1 MFIFLNICPIEIF
14 KSKQMFLEL
23 FQGGTMRLI
32 LLTLNSLSKASEDEN
47 LKNIAKDALFN
58 TLTHLKNERDI
69 GNITMQDTFEDHP
82 VHIINNKD
90 KLLIDLA

>member
-1 MFIFLNICPIEIF
+1 
-14 KSKQMFLEL
+14 MFLEL

-69 GNITMQDTFEDHP
+69 GNITMKDTFEDHP
-82 VHIINNKD
+82 VHIINNKG
-90 KLLIDLA
+90 KVLLDLA

>member
-1 MFIFLNICPIEIF
+1 MFIFLNIYPCEIF
-14 KSKQMFLEL
+14 KSKQMFLDL

-47 LKNIAKDALFN
+47 LKNIAKDALFS
-58 TLTHLKNERDI
+58 TLTLLKNEKDI
-69 GNITMQDTFEDHP
+69 GNISEQEKFENHP

-90 KLLIDLA
+90 KILIDSA

>member
-69 GNITMQDTFEDHP
+69 ANITMQENFEDHP

-90 KLLIDLA
+90 KVLIDLA